1 MEKINLF
8 MLDCTILEMVAI
20 EVYSLCFMKLTSF
33 VQLAGDISI
42 ESLTVEGGSPQ
53 FTLTCIS
60 TGGPATTV
68 SWTRD
73 NEPVTEGTE
82 SVLVDSTTARYEHRL
97 KTTTGGVYMCSVTNS
112 KPSHDSDS
120 LIVKGSKSI

>member
-1 MEKINLF
+1 M
-8 MLDCTILEMVAI
+8 
-20 EVYSLCFMKLTSF
+20 TSF
-33 VQLAGDISI
+33 VHLAGDISI

-53 FTLTCIS
+53 LTLTCIS

-82 SVLVDSTTARYEHRL
+82 TVIVDTETARYEHRL
-97 KTTTGGVYMCSVTNS
+97 NPTTGGVYRCSVTNP
-112 KPSHDSDS
+112 KPSHDSD
-120 LIVKGSKSI
+120 LLLKVVKVHLRSKISS

>member
-1 MEKINLF
+1 
-8 MLDCTILEMVAI
+8 
-20 EVYSLCFMKLTSF
+20 MKLTSF
-33 VQLAGDISI
+33 VHLAGDISI
-42 ESLTVEGGSPQ
+42 ESLTVERGSPP

-82 SVLVDSTTARYEHRL
+82 TVVVDSETARYEHRL
-97 KTTTGGVYMCSVTNS
+97 RITTGGVYRCSVTNS
-112 KPSHDSDS
+112 KPSHNSDS
-120 LIVKGSKSI
+120 LNVKGI